1 MPSGH
6 HLVYFPPQVTLSQ
19 LLPDGTDILHTPGE
33 PFNRRLWAGGKITF
47 PQLGAESSN
56 LLLNGQRA
64 VCVENIDN
72 VDVHGSEGNEKILVT
87 IDRRFTEVHEHE
99 DETQIR
105 ARVAS
110 NGSEVLVEKR
120 TLFFM
125 RDLDLEQQI
134 ERDRRKS
141 RTLTALA
148 FFEGLAIHGQF
159 IPGFRFIFAP
169 NLIFTFPPEPWRLI
183 TPFFYIGGGLSFFFD
198 LYFLYTY
205 ASGLERGAPRFA
217 LPGDFTVYL
226 IFVCTVIMIT
236 AYWYLSARVFTKV
249 ALTHTWS
256 QVNRGQIVTFYV
268 IQIKAEYLPVCLLL
282 LDVVSGGWPA
292 AIMSMIGIFAS
303 HMYDFFTRL
312 WPLFGGGRNY
322 LKTPAFLHRLW
333 GTRVREQRTRGLGP
347 SAGSSSQASS
357 GQSSARDDS
366 IGSSWSMRGAGRRL
380 GGN

>member
-1 MPSGH
+1 M
-6 HLVYFPPQVTLSQ
+6 
-19 LLPDGTDILHTPGE
+19 
-33 PFNRRLWAGGKITF
+33 RLT
-47 PQLGAESSN
+47 
-56 LLLNGQRA
+56 RT
-64 VCVENIDN
+64 
-72 VDVHGSEGNEKILVT
+72 T
-87 IDRRFTEVHEHE
+87 IE
-99 DETQIR
+99 
-105 ARVAS
+105 
-110 NGSEVLVEKR
+110 
-120 TLFFM
+120 
-125 RDLDLEQQI
+125 
-134 ERDRRKS
+134 
-141 RTLTALA
+141 AL
-148 FFEGLAIHGQF
+148 I
-159 IPGFRFIFAP
+159 
-169 NLIFTFPPEPWRLI
+169 
-183 TPFFYIGGGLSFFFD
+183 
-198 LYFLYTY
+198 
-205 ASGLERGAPRFA
+205 
-217 LPGDFTVYL
+217 
-226 IFVCTVIMIT
+226 
-236 AYWYLSARVFTKV
+236 V